1 MKNLLLLPGDGIGPE
16 IMAEAEKIL
25 HLLQKKA
32 RLAVA
37 LDYADL
43 GGCAVDASGDPYPEA
58 TKAKARAADAVLLA
72 SVGGPKWDNLP
83 RAQRPETGLLAIRA
97 DLGLF
102 ANLRPAQVMDALI
115 DRSALKPERVQGLDI
130 LIVRELTGGIY
141 FGQPRGIET
150 NAAGEREGYNTLR
163 YNESEVRRIA
173 RVAFEAARGRQKRLC
188 SIDKMNVLESSQ
200 LWRETVEAVAADYP
214 DVELTHLLVD
224 NAAMQ
229 LVRDPR
235 QFDVIVTGN
244 LFGDILSDEASML
257 TGSIGLLPSASLRG
271 DGVGLFEPVPCC
283 SRSPCCCAIP
293 SKKNASPRCW
303 KTPSANAS
311 ARATAAPIL
320 LQTGNKHTA
329 PPPSAMPFAA
339 SWKQHWRGLCKTLLA
354 CITTAA
360 IISMLFL

>member
-1 MKNLLLLPGDGIGPE
+1 MKNILLLPGDGIGPE
-16 IMAEAEKIL
+16 IMAEAEKVL
-25 HLLQKKA
+25 HLLQEQA
-32 RLAVA
+32 ELAVA

-43 GGCAVDASGDPYPEA
+43 GGCAVDATGEPYPEA
-58 TKAKARAADAVLLA
+58 TRTKARAADAVLLA
-72 SVGGPKWDNLP
+72 CVGGPKWDNLP

-102 ANLRPAQVMDALI
+102 ANLRPAHVMDALI
-115 DRSALKPERVQGLDI
+115 DRSALKPERVRGLDI

-214 DVELTHLLVD
+214 DVALTHMLVD

-257 TGSIGLLPSASLRG
+257 TGSIGLLPSASLRD
-271 DGVGLFEPVPCC
+271 DGVGLFEPVHGSAPDI
-283 SRSPCCCAIP
+283 AGQG
-293 SKKNASPRCW
+293 
-303 KTPSANAS
+303 SANPYAMLLSLAMLLRHSLQEESLAWLLENAVKESIAQGYRS
-311 ARATAAPIL
+311 ADIVADGQQPY
-320 LQTGNKHTA
+320 G
-329 PPPSAMPFAA
+329 
-339 SWKQHWRGLCKTLLA
+339 
-354 CITTAA
+354 TAA
-360 IISMLFL
+360 IGDAVCNYLEAALSRGW

>member
-25 HLLQKKA
+25 HLLQSKA

-43 GGCAVDASGDPYPEA
+43 GGCAVDATGEPYPEA
-58 TKAKARAADAVLLA
+58 TRAKARAADAVLLA
-72 SVGGPKWDNLP
+72 SVGGPKWDGLP

-115 DRSALKPERVQGLDI
+115 DRSALKPERVQGLNI

-163 YNESEVRRIA
+163 YSESEVRRIA

-214 DVELTHLLVD
+214 DVALTHLLVD

-257 TGSIGLLPSASLRG
+257 TGSIGLLPSASLRD
-271 DGVGLFEPVPCC
+271 DGVGLFEPVHGSAPDIAGQGIANPYAMLL
-283 SRSPCCCAIP
+283 SLAMLLRHSLQEESLAWLLE
-293 SKKNASPRCW
+293 NAVKESISQGYR
-303 KTPSANAS
+303 
-311 ARATAAPIL
+311 RADIVADGQQAY
-320 LQTGNKHTA
+320 
-329 PPPSAMPFAA
+329 S
-339 SWKQHWRGLCKTLLA
+339 
-354 CITTAA
+354 TTAIGDA
-360 IISMLFL
+360 VCRELEAALARSV

>member
-1 MKNLLLLPGDGIGPE
+1 MKNILLLPGDGIGPE
-16 IMAEAEKIL
+16 IMAEAEKVL
-25 HLLQKKA
+25 QLLTEQA
-32 RLAVA
+32 GLTVA
-37 LDYADL
+37 LDHADL
-43 GGCAVDASGDPYPEA
+43 GGCAVDATGEPYPEA
-58 TKAKARAADAVLLA
+58 TRAKARAADAVLLA
-72 SVGGPKWDNLP
+72 CVGGPKWDKLP
-83 RAQRPETGLLAIRA
+83 RAQRPESGLLGIRA

-115 DRSALKPERVQGLDI
+115 ERSALKPERVQGLDI

-141 FGQPRGIET
+141 FGQPRGIEN

-163 YNESEVRRIA
+163 YSESEVRRIA

-214 DVELTHLLVD
+214 DVALTHMLVD

-257 TGSIGLLPSASLRG
+257 TGSIGLLPSASLRD
-271 DGVGLFEPVPCC
+271 DGVGLYEPVHGSAPDIAGKGIANPYAMLL
-283 SRSPCCCAIP
+283 SLAMLLRHSLKEDSLAWLLENAVKESIAQGYRSADIVAEGQQPH
-293 SKKNASPRCW
+293 S
-303 KTPSANAS
+303 
-311 ARATAAPIL
+311 
-320 LQTGNKHTA
+320 
-329 PPPSAMPFAA
+329 
-339 SWKQHWRGLCKTLLA
+339 
-354 CITTAA
+354 TAA
-360 IISMLFL
+360 IGDAVCAYMETALSRG

>member
-1 MKNLLLLPGDGIGPE
+1 MKNILLLPGDGIGPE
-16 IMAEAEKIL
+16 IMAEAEKVL
-25 HLLQKKA
+25 HLLQEQA
-32 RLAVA
+32 GLAVA

-43 GGCAVDASGDPYPEA
+43 GGCAVDATGEPYPEA
-58 TKAKARAADAVLLA
+58 TRTKARAADAVLLA
-72 SVGGPKWDNLP
+72 CVGGPKWDNLP

-102 ANLRPAQVMDALI
+102 ANLRPAHVMDALI
-115 DRSALKPERVQGLDI
+115 DRSALKTERVRGLDI

-200 LWRETVEAVAADYP
+200 LWRETVAAVAADYP
-214 DVELTHLLVD
+214 DVALTHLLVD

-257 TGSIGLLPSASLRG
+257 TGSIGLLPSASLRD
-271 DGVGLFEPVPCC
+271 DGVGLFEPVHGSAPDIAGKGIANPYAMLL
-283 SRSPCCCAIP
+283 SLAMLLRHSLKEDSLAWLLENAVKESIAQGYRSADIVADGQQPY
-293 SKKNASPRCW
+293 
-303 KTPSANAS
+303 
-311 ARATAAPIL
+311 
-320 LQTGNKHTA
+320 G
-329 PPPSAMPFAA
+329 
-339 SWKQHWRGLCKTLLA
+339 
-354 CITTAA
+354 TAA
-360 IISMLFL
+360 IGDAVCNYLEAALSRGW

>member
-1 MKNLLLLPGDGIGPE
+1 MKNILLLPGDGIGPE
-16 IMAEAEKIL
+16 IMAEAEKVL
-25 HLLQKKA
+25 HLLQEQA
-32 RLAVA
+32 GLAVA

-43 GGCAVDASGDPYPEA
+43 GGCAVDASGEPYPEA
-58 TKAKARAADAVLLA
+58 TRAKARAADAVLLA
-72 SVGGPKWDNLP
+72 CVGGPKWDGLP

-102 ANLRPAQVMDALI
+102 ANLRPAHVMDALI
-115 DRSALKPERVQGLDI
+115 DRSALKPERVRGLDI

-163 YNESEVRRIA
+163 YSESEVRRIA

-214 DVELTHLLVD
+214 DVALTHLLVD

-257 TGSIGLLPSASLRG
+257 TGSIGLLPSASLRD
-271 DGVGLFEPVPCC
+271 DGVGLFEPVHGSAPDI
-283 SRSPCCCAIP
+283 AGQG
-293 SKKNASPRCW
+293 
-303 KTPSANAS
+303 SANPYAMLLRHSLQEESLAWLLENAVKESISQGYRS
-311 ARATAAPIL
+311 ADIVADGQQA
-320 LQTGNKHTA
+320 H
-329 PPPSAMPFAA
+329 S
-339 SWKQHWRGLCKTLLA
+339 
-354 CITTAA
+354 TAA
-360 IISMLFL
+360 IGDAVCREMEAALARSV

>member
-1 MKNLLLLPGDGIGPE
+1 MKNILLLPGDGIGPE
-16 IMAEAEKIL
+16 IMAEAEKVL

-32 RLAVA
+32 GLAVA

-43 GGCAVDASGDPYPEA
+43 GGCAVDATGEPYPEA
-58 TKAKARAADAVLLA
+58 TRAKARAADAVLLA
-72 SVGGPKWDNLP
+72 SVGGPKWDGLP

-115 DRSALKPERVQGLDI
+115 DRSALKPERVRGLDI

-163 YNESEVRRIA
+163 YSESEVRRIA

-200 LWRETVEAVAADYP
+200 LWRETVAAVAADYP
-214 DVELTHLLVD
+214 DVALTHLLVD

-271 DGVGLFEPVPCC
+271 DGVGLFEPVHGSAPDIAGKNIANPYAMLLSLAMLLRHSLKEERLAALLENAVSQCI
-283 SRSPCCCAIP
+283 SAGYRSADIVADGQQAH
-293 SKKNASPRCW
+293 S
-303 KTPSANAS
+303 
-311 ARATAAPIL
+311 
-320 LQTGNKHTA
+320 
-329 PPPSAMPFAA
+329 
-339 SWKQHWRGLCKTLLA
+339 
-354 CITTAA
+354 TTAIGDA
-360 IISMLFL
+360 VCREMEAALARSV

>member
-32 RLAVA
+32 GLAVA

-43 GGCAVDASGDPYPEA
+43 GGCAVDATGEPYPEA
-58 TKAKARAADAVLLA
+58 TRAKARAADAVLLA
-72 SVGGPKWDNLP
+72 SVGGPKWDGLP

-115 DRSALKPERVQGLDI
+115 DRSALKPERVRGLDI

-141 FGQPRGIET
+141 FGQLRGIGA

-214 DVELTHLLVD
+214 DVALTHLLVD

-257 TGSIGLLPSASLRG
+257 TGSIGLLPSASLRD
-271 DGVGLFEPVPCC
+271 DGVGLFEPVHGSAPDIAGQGIANPYAMLLSLAMLLRHSLKEERLAALLDNAVSTCI
-283 SRSPCCCAIP
+283 SAGYRSADIVADGQQAY
-293 SKKNASPRCW
+293 S
-303 KTPSANAS
+303 
-311 ARATAAPIL
+311 
-320 LQTGNKHTA
+320 
-329 PPPSAMPFAA
+329 
-339 SWKQHWRGLCKTLLA
+339 
-354 CITTAA
+354 TTAIGDA
-360 IISMLFL
+360 VCREMEAALARSV